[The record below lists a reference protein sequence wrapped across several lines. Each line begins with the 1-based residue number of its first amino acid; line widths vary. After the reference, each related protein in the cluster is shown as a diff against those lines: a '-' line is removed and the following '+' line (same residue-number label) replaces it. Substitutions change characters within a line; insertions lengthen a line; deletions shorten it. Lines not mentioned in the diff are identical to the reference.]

1 MQITPIPK
9 HLKCVDRL
17 KHKAMTRFCGQKLE
31 LRIGI
36 PTHDKG
42 EPRLKTPNLNTKMPF
57 KKINSV
63 TVDMYYQI
71 LLVLNVNPF
80 RGTIP

>member
-1 MQITPIPK
+1 ITPIPK

-71 LLVLNVNPF
+71 VSPTSLGDP
-80 RGTIP
+80 